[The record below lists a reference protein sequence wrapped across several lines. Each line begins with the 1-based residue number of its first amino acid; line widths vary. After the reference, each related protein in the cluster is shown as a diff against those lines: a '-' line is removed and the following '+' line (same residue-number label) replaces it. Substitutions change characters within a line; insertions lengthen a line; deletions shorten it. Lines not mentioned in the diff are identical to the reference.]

1 MDYSDYCRLSSS
13 DEEDQQQQQQQRRR
27 RGQQPADMTE
37 LMSGQ
42 ASAGRHGGLPANGD
56 LPFYALPRAKKTSAE
71 IIHEAQARAALGDG
85 RAVVRTVD
93 TSRPF
98 TPRDRQRTL
107 FGTAQTS
114 PTSGRPTSAF
124 SMNSLSL
131 SFDTNDSRPVSGV
144 RLLPLTTGRCSFGKN
159 GNSPRQESIENV
171 TFPALSDA
179 GSKGNYHLPALTAH
193 DRVSRRQFRAAS
205 LDKLPEEG
213 EEMLAAALSS
223 RNAHSGPRERTRHPV
238 ECVPRPG
245 VGHPLPELGSA
256 PRPADVQPLSVQR
269 QIVEA
274 LRPTGERAARPPP
287 PPSAGHLLQLVLS
300 QPEDAGD
307 LHLSDLE
314 SSQRMTSGPST
325 AAPSSAASATV
336 TPADSEPEAESA
348 DDFGWSLFRKKRG
361 IPATTRP
368 AAGRAADRKPDRPR
382 LGVAD
387 DAFTSDPTAV
397 SAASGP
403 SGGGDAMARLHPD
416 AAPLRR
422 PVVARRG
429 RSSSPRAPAE
439 PPEVAEYAESRPGSA
454 VSGTGP
460 EEEERPRSQEQQI
473 LALLARLTEMADNG
487 ADNAEVLTSVVD
499 LYQLLADTNHL
510 GRGSQ
515 HRIATLKTI
524 FRFVDRQHPRLLM
537 QISRTILALQVSGKN
552 LTSVCKLVFKV
563 AQDDENDALFLEG
576 NFLELLLEIIGRS
589 SPLDDGEACVYSYGA
604 LKFLT
609 MNPALVT
616 RLMSLGIL
624 DLVVLH
630 LKLITTKK
638 LESKRVSEQTGHAL
652 YQLTGVLRNLAN
664 VDSTLPR
671 LVSSG
676 ATAQIS
682 GVLALFSADM
692 DVISNVARILSIIST
707 HDECCEQLVESDLSF
722 RACIKVLKKYPGA
735 NNIVVRMGYA
745 LGNLMARSESARVKF
760 FREPEALETLLNLLD
775 MYSRRTASSSNNN
788 GTASSEAGEA
798 GDSAAND
805 PGALSG
811 TPEDVIVKL
820 IRVVANM
827 VINQEVGSEVS
838 SSPACL
844 KVLLGVLRTHSVEEH
859 EELVLS
865 SLSMLNNL
873 TFYASE
879 ESVVFERQ
887 AEVTHCLCSMLRKE
901 HTECQIEV
909 LRVFGNLTR
918 WPAVREAL
926 ADREVVS
933 RLVTLLDSDNRE
945 LVYTTVGVLIN
956 LMTDPGKRSDFNS
969 FGGIDKLILVLED
982 FGYSDWQLAALV
994 CKVLW
999 NLAADTD
1006 DAGQVFSDQQA
1017 DQLAVVLDEYLDD
1030 EVLFPESGLTA
1041 EEQQIAAM
1049 LRPLWEEFADV
1060 AASLLEK
1067 LDDSL
1072 ESVASA
1078 AAATVP
1084 SESSKTA

>member
-13 DEEDQQQQQQQRRR
+13 DEEDQQQQQQRRR

-71 IIHEAQARAALGDG
+71 IIHEARAALGDG

-256 PRPADVQPLSVQR
+256 PRPADAQPLSVQR

-274 LRPTGERAARPPP
+274 LRPDRRAGRAAAAAALGRSPTAASAL
-287 PPSAGHLLQLVLS
+287 SAGGRRRPAPQRPGE
-300 QPEDAGD
+300 QPEDD
-307 LHLSDLE
+307 
-314 SSQRMTSGPST
+314 QRAEHRGALLT
-325 AAPSSAASATV
+325 AASATV

-387 DAFTSDPTAV
+387 DAFTSDPAAV

-454 VSGTGP
+454 
-460 EEEERPRSQEQQI
+460 
-473 LALLARLTEMADNG
+473 G

-926 ADREVVS
+926 ADREDVSGDAPVVS